1 MHHLQSV
8 SQQPPEQWF
17 CELWWYK
24 LAHVCRRW
32 RYLILASAS
41 YLRLSLLCTPG
52 MPVADMLT
60 HSPPLLLIIDHLNYG
75 YTMEEDEQGIMLALQ
90 LRNRVRR
97 IRLAMYVTDLE
108 LKNLMVALDGE
119 FPMLEYLHISLETDN
134 LGFTLPN
141 AFQAPRLRQLITGNP
156 SALIRSPLLT
166 TSVDLVALEL
176 WDIHHDELLRLLSL
190 LPQLEA
196 LDITITWQRRPLLP
210 VHDTETQ
217 LLDAPIMT
225 QVTLPNL
232 RVFAFVGD
240 ADHLEEL
247 LPGITAPLLERLEI
261 RFFNKSDFSVPHLLQ
276 FMGATEN
283 NLGFGSTKFYFHQN
297 VVRIKAYPHHGATMF
312 NFSLAIGEKYLDSMV
327 SVAARIS
334 HSLRTMF
341 STVEHLFLEIQWQQR
356 KFSHIV
362 PSHNLWRR
370 LFRLFSNAKTLHV
383 DVDDEFGG
391 EISRSLLAEDGESAM
406 ETLPELEVLQYNTAR
421 RIQGKVFDPFIDTR
435 NRAGRPVTLVPL

>member
-1 MHHLQSV
+1 
-8 SQQPPEQWF
+8 
-17 CELWWYK
+17 
-24 LAHVCRRW
+24 
-32 RYLILASAS
+32 
-41 YLRLSLLCTPG
+41 
-52 MPVADMLT
+52 
-60 HSPPLLLIIDHLNYG
+60 
-75 YTMEEDEQGIMLALQ
+75 MEEEEQGIMLALQ

-119 FPMLEYLHISLETDN
+119 FPMLEYLHITLETDN

-141 AFQAPRLRQLITGNP
+141 TFQAPRLRQLITDNP

-166 TSVDLVALEL
+166 TSVDLVALAL

-196 LDITITWQRRPLLP
+196 LDITLQRRPLLP
-210 VHDTETQ
+210 VHDAENQ
-217 LLDAPIMT
+217 LLDAPVMT

-247 LPGITAPLLERLEI
+247 LPEITAPLLERLEI
-261 RFFNKSDFSVPHLLQ
+261 RFFHKSDFSVPHLLQ
-276 FMGATEN
+276 FIGATEN
-283 NLGFGSTKFYFHQN
+283 LRFGSTTFYFHQHA
-297 VVRIKAYPHHGATMF
+297 VRVEAYPHQGATMF
-312 NFSLAIGEKYLDSMV
+312 NFSLVIGHKYFDYFV
-327 SVAARIS
+327 YAAAGIS

-341 STVEHLFLEIQWQQR
+341 STVEHLSLEIQWHQR
-356 KFSHIV
+356 KFSCIV
-362 PSHNLWRR
+362 PSHTLWRE
-370 LFRLFSNAKTLHV
+370 LFRPFSNTKTLRV

-391 EISRSLLAEDGESAM
+391 ELSRSLLAEDGESAM
-406 ETLPELEVLQYNTAR
+406 ETLPELEVLEYNTAR
-421 RIQGKVFDPFIDTR
+421 RIPGKVFDPFIDTR